1 MNLRHLQNSLLFLLL
16 SCSMF
21 SCRPK
26 LPPSHQAGV
35 QKAIAYVEGCRSAD
49 GKIPRREQFMAW
61 LKTADASGVA
71 DYDITSVNGRE
82 EYRISVW
89 AGEQMIVYSSTTKS
103 LDRIK

>member
-1 MNLRHLQNSLLFLLL
+1 
-16 SCSMF
+16 
-21 SCRPK
+21 
-26 LPPSHQAGV
+26 
-35 QKAIAYVEGCRSAD
+35 
-49 GKIPRREQFMAW
+49 MAW